1 MKTKFTQLD
10 IQKITEAQK
19 LIQELQKKQSLIY
32 DTLLVNL
39 PDLSKPE
46 KSLLWDYVFNNQS
59 MTISLGQ
66 DGLKLKSIFR
76 AENYLA
82 FKPSKDD

>member
-1 MKTKFTQLD
+1 MEQRPMKTKFTQLD
-10 IQKITEAQK
+10 IQKIIEAQK

-46 KSLLWDYVFNNQS
+46 KDRLFDFCYNDY
-59 MTISLGQ
+59 THTLSLGE
-66 DGLKLKSIFR
+66 DGLKIKKMFGG
-76 AENYLA
+76 E
-82 FKPSKDD
+82 

>member
-1 MKTKFTQLD
+1 MKKFTQSD

-66 DGLKLKSIFR
+66 DGLKLESIFKT
-76 AENYLA
+76 ETFQV
-82 FKPSKDD
+82 FKP

>member
-1 MKTKFTQLD
+1 MKTKFTQSD

-66 DGLKLKSIFR
+66 DGLKLESIFKT
-76 AENYLA
+76 EIFQV
-82 FKPSKDD
+82 FKP

>member
-1 MKTKFTQLD
+1 MVPSTKFTQSD

-39 PDLSKPE
+39 PTLKKEEESQIFNF
-46 KSLLWDYVFNNQS
+46 VFNDYS
-59 MTISLGQ
+59 HVLE
-66 DGLKLKSIFR
+66 LKNGELKIKKI
-76 AENYLA
+76 NL
-82 FKPSKDD
+82 